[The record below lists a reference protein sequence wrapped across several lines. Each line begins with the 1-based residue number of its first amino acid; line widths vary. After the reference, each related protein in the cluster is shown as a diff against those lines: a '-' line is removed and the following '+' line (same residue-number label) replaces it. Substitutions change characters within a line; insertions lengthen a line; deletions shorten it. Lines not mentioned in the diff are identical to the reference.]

1 LLTFFS
7 RKPQV
12 RKKWV
17 HEPNFDS
24 VENMHEKKHFS
35 LVNILKEKN
44 ILKTFKTTTAKED
57 SLCSPTIF

>member
-1 LLTFFS
+1 
-7 RKPQV
+7 
-12 RKKWV
+12 
-17 HEPNFDS
+17 
-24 VENMHEKKHFS
+24 MHEKKHFS